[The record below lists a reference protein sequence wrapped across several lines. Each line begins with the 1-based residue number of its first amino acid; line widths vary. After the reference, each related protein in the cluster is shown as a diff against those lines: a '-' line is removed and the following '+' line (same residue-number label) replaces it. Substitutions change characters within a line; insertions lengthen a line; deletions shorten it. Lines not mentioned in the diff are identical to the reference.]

1 MGKPVNDVVF
11 CEMLQERKGV
21 MFVPGSLCFGE
32 GEEFQGYVRVGYAC
46 ETEVLEKG
54 LEALREFMEDDYEEV
69 PVLKKAKAPQ

>member
-21 MFVPGSLCFGE
+21 MFVPGSLCFGG